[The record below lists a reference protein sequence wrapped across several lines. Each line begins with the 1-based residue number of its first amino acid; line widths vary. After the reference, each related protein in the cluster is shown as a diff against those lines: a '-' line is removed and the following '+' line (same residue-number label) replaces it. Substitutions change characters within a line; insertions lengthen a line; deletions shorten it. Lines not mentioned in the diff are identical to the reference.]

1 MVEQQSVH
9 LDAVFHALS
18 DPTRRAILQ
27 RLARG
32 ESSIGELASPFHMTF
47 AGASKHIK
55 ALEKAGLVRR
65 RVEGRIHVCSL
76 EPRHLAEA
84 HDWLGYYRR
93 FWTMRLDDLERALR
107 NADKRAKR
115 RSKR

>member
-1 MVEQQSVH
+1 MVEQQSAQ

-27 RLARG
+27 RLAEG

-47 AGASKHIK
+47 AGASKHIR

-65 RVEGRIHVCSL
+65 RVEGRTHLCRL
-76 EPRHLAEA
+76 EPKRLAEA
-84 HDWLGYYRR
+84 HDWIGFYERY
-93 FWTMRLDDLERALR
+93 WTMRLDDLEQVLR
-107 NADKRAKR
+107 KADKRAKR
-115 RSKR
+115 SKR